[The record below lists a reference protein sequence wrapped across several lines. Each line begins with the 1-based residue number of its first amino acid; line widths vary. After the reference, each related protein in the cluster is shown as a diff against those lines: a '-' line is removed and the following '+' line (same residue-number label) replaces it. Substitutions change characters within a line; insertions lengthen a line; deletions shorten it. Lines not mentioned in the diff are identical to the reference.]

1 MTATVSPLTTA
12 MPEAPEEALSLA
24 DYVPYRLVTA
34 AAAVTRL
41 IARAYEDRFGL
52 TIPQWRLMSVLAEGG
67 LTPHAA
73 VARTAMD
80 KVRVSRAAQDL
91 VERRLVNR
99 TTVRADRRSHRLEL
113 TAAGRPLRVSTTRS
127 WRPSTPSTISDSR
140 FLISAR
146 GSVTSDMTTIVV
158 TPHACGGAPTSLEV
172 TTGRRVVRAR
182 AGPRRSSVR
191 GATGCRGLC
200 SPD

>member
-12 MPEAPEEALSLA
+12 TPEPPEEALSLA

-34 AAAVTRL
+34 AAAVSRL
-41 IARAYEDRFGL
+41 IARAYEDKFGL

-113 TAAGRPLRVSTTRS
+113 TAAGRRLFAEIAPMALAYEAALLSGLA
-127 WRPSTPSTISDSR
+127 PSE
-140 FLISAR
+140 
-146 GSVTSDMTTIVV
+146 VV
-158 TPHACGGAPTSLEV
+158 MLKRLLGRLEV
-172 TTGRRVVRAR
+172 TATQL
-182 AGPRRSSVR
+182 AGGETVIP
-191 GATGCRGLC
+191 
-200 SPD
+200 